1 MRFFLLVF
9 HLLLTLVMI
18 GVILMQRG
26 EDASAGSGSGGGM
39 PGGRSGKNFLTRAT
53 AILASVFFANC
64 IVMAVLVRRESKL
77 NMGSKLPDVEKKAS
91 LPQPIKSP
99 VVAPHQAIRA
109 GDSGKKTEKPLVNQV
124 QKKVLDKKAKTSSKT
139 H

>member
-1 MRFFLLVF
+1 
-9 HLLLTLVMI
+9 
-18 GVILMQRG
+18 
-26 EDASAGSGSGGGM
+26 
-39 PGGRSGKNFLTRAT
+39 
-53 AILASVFFANC
+53 
-64 IVMAVLVRRESKL
+64 
-77 NMGSKLPDVEKKAS
+77 MGSKLPDVEKKAS